1 MTSKERMTGLKIRKA
16 TAEDAVPW
24 PLLFDADGP
33 RAEVEK
39 YLARGEQ
46 WLAEQA
52 GEVVGQMVLMET
64 RADTWEIMNIAVAE
78 ERKGQ
83 GIGTALLRKAKLLA
97 TQRGAHRLEVGTGNS
112 SLRELGFY
120 QRFGFRIVGVD
131 FDFFVRRWGKATKQ
145 GGIPLRDMIR
155 MEIWLRPE
163 PSLR

>member
-1 MTSKERMTGLKIRKA
+1 MKKNARMTSATGLKIRRA
-16 TAEDAVPW
+16 TLADAVPW
-24 PLLFDADGP
+24 TLLFDADGP

-64 RADTWEIMNIAVAE
+64 RADIWEIMNIAVADAC
-78 ERKGQ
+78 KGQ
-83 GIGTALLRKAKLLA
+83 GIGTAMLKKAKSLA
-97 TQRGAHRLEVGTGNS
+97 TQRGAQRLEVGTGNS
-112 SLRELGFY
+112 SLRELAFY

-155 MEIWLRPE
+155 MEMVLKAA
-163 PSLR
+163 S